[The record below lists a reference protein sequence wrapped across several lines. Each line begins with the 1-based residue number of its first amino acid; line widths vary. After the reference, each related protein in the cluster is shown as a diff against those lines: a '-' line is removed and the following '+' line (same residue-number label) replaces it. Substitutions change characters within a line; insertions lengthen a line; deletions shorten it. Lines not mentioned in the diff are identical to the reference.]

1 MMSDPGWNCGSA
13 TSFLQG
19 RGQEEPTPSASGLVC
34 DQPSRAPRGAQEH
47 LCKVRDTQLT
57 PQSDASVI

>member
-34 DQPSRAPRGAQEH
+34 DTSLPGRPEEPKSTSAR
-47 LCKVRDTQLT
+47 
-57 PQSDASVI
+57 